1 MIIEAAAFTGLLAT
15 DTGKTIV
22 EKISAGMGVLYEP
35 TRIVKEAQAK
45 SKASLIEA
53 EMESKIKIL
62 EAETKL
68 QILDTTK
75 RAMLRMI
82 HEETR
87 EQINMERIATNSL
100 QLIDFESAKP
110 ESIDSDWM
118 TLFFKN
124 CRIVSDQEIS
134 NMWSKIL
141 AGQIMKPNS
150 FSRKTLNL
158 MQDIGHEDAKCFQKI
173 CSYIVKIDGRKIPLF
188 THFNPIPPFYEYEF
202 FSYGSLKHLED
213 LGLVNTTYLGL
224 ICEENLQIGNRIEY
238 FNKSTVIGA
247 NPPQQTLTGHL
258 AFTKA
263 GIEISQICEGN
274 PVDGFFDHVVDYF
287 QKNGVVLHPVS

>member
-22 EKISAGMGVLYEP
+22 EKISAGMGILYEP
-35 TRIVKEAQAK
+35 TRIEKEAQAK

-68 QILDTTK
+68 QILDATK
-75 RAMLRMI
+75 RAMVRMI

-110 ESIDSDWM
+110 ELIDSDWM

-134 NMWSKIL
+134 DMWSKIL

-173 CSYIVKIDGRKIPLF
+173 CSYIIKIDDKKIPLF
-188 THFNPIPPFYEYEF
+188 SGFNPIPEIYDKECFRFE
-202 FSYGSLKHLED
+202 SLKHLAD
-213 LGLVNTTYLGL
+213 LGLVNLIVIGVNRLEDLHPESYL
-224 ICEENLQIGNRIEY
+224 EY
-238 FNKSTVIGA
+238 FDKKNKIEVDSTTKIV
-247 NPPQQTLTGHL
+247 TGHL
-258 AFTKA
+258 DFTKA
-263 GIEISQICEGN
+263 GAEISGICEVK
-274 PVDGFFDHVVDYF
+274 PVSGFFEHVVEDL
-287 QKNGVVLHPVS
+287 KKKGIVLHPTA